1 MQCKEVEAVF
11 EQEGLATLPEGAR
24 AHLTE
29 CSACQSFFSDL
40 STIVDLAHELPAEVE
55 PPDRVWIAL
64 RGQLEREGILK
75 TPASS
80 AVERA
85 PWWQVLGEFFRTRA
99 MAAGAVG
106 ALILIA
112 FALLWKNPSPPVLQ
126 ANDTFADTAVL
137 LSQQEQDLAN
147 MRLASTSTV
156 DTSLR
161 QSLQDVDEFI
171 AEGERR
177 MKEEP
182 QDNLTREYL
191 SGAYQQ
197 KAELLSAMMD
207 RGGSIN

>member
-11 EQEGLATLPEGAR
+11 EREGLATLPEGAR
-24 AHLTE
+24 AHLAQ
-29 CSACQSFFSDL
+29 CSACQGFFSDL

-55 PPDRVWIAL
+55 PPDQVWIAL

-75 TPASS
+75 TPAS
-80 AVERA
+80 AALERA
-85 PWWQVLGEFFRTRA
+85 PWWQALGEFFRTRA

-112 FALLWKNPSPPVLQ
+112 FALLWKNPARPVLQ

-147 MRLASTSTV
+147 MRLANTSTV
-156 DTSLR
+156 DTSLW
-161 QSLQDVDEFI
+161 QSLQDVNEFI
-171 AEGERR
+171 AECERR